1 MVGGSSL
8 IPHVQDAV
16 SAFFAKGKVL
26 NFPDAEATQAAV
38 ARGAACQALSLA
50 LRGKGII
57 ETVAADSISV
67 RTSSGPVI
75 LVEKCTTLP
84 YPSGEEWKQI
94 DTLVVPESSADASL
108 LIRVELLNSD
118 NRVLAS
124 CPGEIKPPVKRGQ
137 RLVFR
142 YRIDE
147 NQIFHFDLSLAD
159 SRNASV
165 VKQSLSNPLT
175 NSLNPNEKREEID
188 RIEEEIRTEGINP
201 AEIGTSML
209 HLSDLYSEL
218 GQFEKALGVLQ
229 ALTAALGPTGHTLN
243 KMGIV
248 CGQMGDVQRQEKFY
262 LEASRRDNDS
272 GPLFNLALA
281 KKKQGKLENA
291 LTFIDKAIEHS
302 KEAPY
307 LTLKAMLLDGLGK
320 EAEKSAL
327 LQEAFK
333 IYDPVSTLDD
343 WQLGWYLTAAQLAGD
358 ARKKS
363 EAESEQ
369 RSRRGK
375 TGAAAENGLLP
386 ELRI

>member
-1 MVGGSSL
+1 
-8 IPHVQDAV
+8 
-16 SAFFAKGKVL
+16 
-26 NFPDAEATQAAV
+26 
-38 ARGAACQALSLA
+38 
-50 LRGKGII
+50 
-57 ETVAADSISV
+57 
-67 RTSSGPVI
+67 
-75 LVEKCTTLP
+75 
-84 YPSGEEWKQI
+84 
-94 DTLVVPESSADASL
+94 
-108 LIRVELLNSD
+108 
-118 NRVLAS
+118 
-124 CPGEIKPPVKRGQ
+124 
-137 RLVFR
+137 
-142 YRIDE
+142 
-147 NQIFHFDLSLAD
+147 
-159 SRNASV
+159 
-165 VKQSLSNPLT
+165 
-175 NSLNPNEKREEID
+175 
-188 RIEEEIRTEGINP
+188 
-201 AEIGTSML
+201 ML